1 MPFRGEPRM
10 EAIRVER
17 LDHLGLIASV
27 INDLG
32 LVSLID
38 ARLKPDDQE
47 AITPG
52 EAVKGM
58 ILNGLGFANRPLS
71 LSPQF
76 FANKPLDLLF
86 RPGVKAEM
94 FNRFKLGR
102 TLDEV
107 NTYGSDLLFSE
118 MALVVGRQEAIDQR
132 FNHLDTTSFS
142 LTGDYVPESD
152 QQAIAITHGY
162 SKDHRPDLK
171 QAVLELMVSQDGG
184 VPLMSKTWDGN
195 ASDSQIFQD
204 RAKAL
209 LSTFAQSPTPRYLI
223 ADSKLYSK
231 DNAAQLKPLGFIT
244 RLPDTLTLVSQVI
257 RPALREDTWQALD
270 DTTRY
275 HRLELCHYGMAQ
287 RGFVLCS
294 EAATQRAEKSVSK
307 AQKHEFDAIEKQLF
321 HLQARRFESQQS
333 AQAALAVLAESWRY
347 HHVASTELIEHKRY
361 AGKGR
366 PSVKTPIKASTWQ
379 MHAEVRPDAEA
390 IRQSKQRKGCF
401 VLGTNIEGDDLRD
414 EEVIAAYKAQSQVE
428 GGFRFLKDPLFFVSS
443 LFVKKPTRIQGLLMV
458 MTLALLVYSVAQ
470 RRLRQELVRHKE
482 SLPNQINQLTQR
494 PTLRWVFQLL
504 EGMNRVRVSGQG
516 QIHDLIEGL
525 NEVQIKILRLFGQ
538 EVCQIY
544 HISSA
549 EGLLNVGSMC

>member
-1 MPFRGEPRM
+1 M
-10 EAIRVER
+10 EAVRVER

-86 RPGVKAEM
+86 RPDVKAEM
-94 FNRFKLGR
+94 LNRFKLGR

-118 MALVVGRQEAIDQR
+118 IALVVCRQEAIDQR

-184 VPLMSKTWDGN
+184 VPLVSKTWDGN

-231 DNAAQLKPLGFIT
+231 DHAAQLKPLGFIT
-244 RLPDTLTLVSQVI
+244 RMPDTLTLVSQVI
-257 RPALREDTWQALD
+257 RQALREDTWQALD

-287 RGFVLCS
+287 RWFVICS
-294 EAATQRAEKSVSK
+294 EAATQRAEQSVSK
-307 AQKHEFDAIEKQLF
+307 AQKREFEAIEKQLF

-333 AQAALAVLAESWRY
+333 AQAALAALSESWRY

-366 PSVKTPIKASTWQ
+366 PSAKTPIKASAWQ
-379 MHAEVRPDAEA
+379 MQAEVRPDAEA
-390 IRQSKQRKGCF
+390 IRRSKQHKGCF
-401 VLGTNIEGDDLRD
+401 VLGTNIEADDLRD
-414 EEVIAAYKAQSQVE
+414 EEVITAYKAQSQVE

-470 RRLRQELVRHKE
+470 RRLRQELVRQKE

-504 EGMNRVRVSGQG
+504 EGINRVRVSVQG

-544 HISSA
+544 QISS
-549 EGLLNVGSMC
+549 G